1 MSDSQDTLLISDPPP
16 ITVSQFNLVESLDNA
31 KDMWYKIARAE
42 LKGTDNLI
50 SFVASCNFDIE
61 QLCYIEEQIEKLR
74 IGKQNDDYD
83 RNLNEIEDQYVP
95 EVEHDN
101 E

>member
-1 MSDSQDTLLISDPPP
+1 MTDSQVIDIAMQWMKDQYEQWFEHSRQLLKFPREI
-16 ITVSQFNLVESLDNA
+16 V
-31 KDMWYKIARAE
+31 
-42 LKGTDNLI
+42 
-50 SFVASCNFDIE
+50 SFVASCNFSIE

-95 EVEHDN
+95 EVEHYN

>member
-1 MSDSQDTLLISDPPP
+1 MTQLEIEVFKIIEQETRKSWEIEALI
-16 ITVSQFNLVESLDNA
+16 
-31 KDMWYKIARAE
+31 AE
-42 LKGTDNLI
+42 LQMYAD
-50 SFVASCNFDIE
+50 
-61 QLCYIEEQIEKLR
+61 QLYINEE
-74 IGKQNDDYD
+74 NNSYD

>member
-1 MSDSQDTLLISDPPP
+1 MTDSVEP
-16 ITVSQFNLVESLDNA
+16 IEKMTFNITEALDNA
-31 KDMWYKIARAE
+31 KDIWYKIAQAE
-42 LKGTDNLI
+42 LKGMDNLV
-50 SFVASCNFDIE
+50 SFIASCNFDIE

-83 RNLNEIEDQYVP
+83 RNLNEIEDQYTP

>member
-1 MSDSQDTLLISDPPP
+1 MTDTQVIDIAMQWMKDQYEQWFEHSRQLLKFPLEI
-16 ITVSQFNLVESLDNA
+16 
-31 KDMWYKIARAE
+31 
-42 LKGTDNLI
+42 I

>member
-1 MSDSQDTLLISDPPP
+1 MNALEIEVFRVIEQETRKSWEIEALI
-16 ITVSQFNLVESLDNA
+16 
-31 KDMWYKIARAE
+31 AE
-42 LKGTDNLI
+42 LQMYAD
-50 SFVASCNFDIE
+50 
-61 QLCYIEEQIEKLR
+61 QLYINEE
-74 IGKQNDDYD
+74 NNAYD

>member
-1 MSDSQDTLLISDPPP
+1 MSLNED
-16 ITVSQFNLVESLDNA
+16 LDNYTREIT
-31 KDMWYKIARAE
+31 KTIRDIRDAE
-42 LKGTDNLI
+42 LKGMDNLI
-50 SFVASCNFDIE
+50 SFVATCNFDIE